1 MTVYTKFVTGS
12 LNVFSIL
19 QNHRR
24 KMRTSNLAER
34 QMKEINR
41 RTKVVEEFPN
51 TDSLLRLAASMLI
64 EQNDQWQSEK
74 CYLPESDDRP
84 ASIEIYRKRIA

>member
-1 MTVYTKFVTGS
+1 
-12 LNVFSIL
+12 
-19 QNHRR
+19 
-24 KMRTSNLAER
+24 MRTSNLAER